1 MTVASSHPS
10 PGVRKPSATAVSHL
24 QCVTRLRDFEVTLV
38 PARGADGHQITHRSG
53 DDDGADG
60 EHDPAAPKAPVRS
73 VSSS

>member
-1 MTVASSHPS
+1 
-10 PGVRKPSATAVSHL
+10 
-24 QCVTRLRDFEVTLV
+24 VTRVRDSGVTLV